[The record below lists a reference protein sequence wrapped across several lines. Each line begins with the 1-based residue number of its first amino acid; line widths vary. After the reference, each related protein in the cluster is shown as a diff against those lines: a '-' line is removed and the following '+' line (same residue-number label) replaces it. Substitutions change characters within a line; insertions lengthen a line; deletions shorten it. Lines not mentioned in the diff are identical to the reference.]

1 MVFLTFGEVS
11 CYPDVGDGGD
21 TAKRE
26 ERMLKSVLSRPDVRF
41 LALAFVLLN
50 VFDIA
55 VTSHILQA
63 GGYELN
69 PLIRAAL
76 QFGVPAALAF
86 KIGLSALFA
95 WLLYRLRLEVA
106 LRFAT
111 VAIWGICLFNVTGL
125 ALCVVASS
133 FPSG

>member
-1 MVFLTFGEVS
+1 MLFLTFRKVC
-11 CYPDVGDGGD
+11 CYTHVGDEGD

-26 ERMLKSVLSRPDVRF
+26 EQMLRSVLSHPDARF

-55 VTSHILQA
+55 VTSCILQA

-76 QFGVPAALAF
+76 QFGLPAALAF

-95 WLLYRLRLEVA
+95 WLLYRLRLEAA

-125 ALCVVASS
+125 ALYVVVGS
-133 FPSG
+133 FPSA

>member
-1 MVFLTFGEVS
+1 
-11 CYPDVGDGGD
+11 
-21 TAKRE
+21 
-26 ERMLKSVLSRPDVRF
+26 MLQRVLSRPDARF

-63 GGYELN
+63 GGRELN

-86 KIGLSALFA
+86 KVGLSALFA
-95 WLLYRLRLEVA
+95 WLLYRLRLETA
-106 LRFAT
+106 LKFAT

-125 ALCVVASS
+125 ALYAVAVS
-133 FPSG
+133 FPSA